1 METSLIQTILR
12 VGVPALVSLAD
23 MFISLARTQ
32 GVDVPSLEELKG
44 RRDQLRELP
53 DLCTYDGPADGPEG
67 SKDE

>member
-1 METSLIQTILR
+1 METALIQTILR

-32 GVDVPSLEELKG
+32 GVDVPSLEDLKN

-53 DLCTYDGPADGPEG
+53 DLSTYDGPVGEQDG
-67 SKDE
+67 